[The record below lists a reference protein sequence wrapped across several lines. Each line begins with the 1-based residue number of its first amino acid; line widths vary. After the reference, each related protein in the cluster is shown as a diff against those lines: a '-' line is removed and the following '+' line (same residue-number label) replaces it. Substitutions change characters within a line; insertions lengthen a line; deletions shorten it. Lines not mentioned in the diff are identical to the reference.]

1 MIRNFFNWYQQR
13 VSVEMTRLVLALAFI
28 AGYEFTGFAILL
40 VPLFLVDMVIYF
52 VYPLGLRLL
61 SSAEGRRYRSVI
73 TWFDYVYNILFMIG
87 DMVYMAMQGHPI
99 LAVIM
104 ALGFIRLCRAYNKNV
119 LKV

>member
-40 VPLFLVDMVIYF
+40 VPLFLVD
-52 VYPLGLRLL
+52 PLGLRLL

>member
-61 SSAEGRRYRSVI
+61 SSAEGRRY
-73 TWFDYVYNILFMIG
+73 MIG